1 MGRVT
6 QGCVSADVAIGW
18 LGKKRYMRYL
28 GLCQGK
34 DKHERAI
41 ALYFW
46 NSKVASVALR
56 DVGHLEI
63 ALRNA
68 YDRELSRQYPS
79 WAIDRDGD
87 LFRREQGMSQAR
99 RRQAEQNR
107 RSSKELSRA
116 WRSRSEPSHDDIVAA
131 LSFGFWGSLTSKART
146 SLFWSGMLS
155 ELFPDSVERRLVHEL
170 VSRIVRFRNRLAHNE
185 PVFST
190 STGLYD
196 RLGDVKAPFDLVA
209 PEVSEFV
216 SANSGVEAAIAE
228 CPVND
233 LVRRDPR

>member
-1 MGRVT
+1 
-6 QGCVSADVAIGW
+6 
-18 LGKKRYMRYL
+18 
-28 GLCQGK
+28 
-34 DKHERAI
+34 
-41 ALYFW
+41 
-46 NSKVASVALR
+46 
-56 DVGHLEI
+56 
-63 ALRNA
+63 
-68 YDRELSRQYPS
+68 
-79 WAIDRDGD
+79 
-87 LFRREQGMSQAR
+87 
-99 RRQAEQNR
+99 
-107 RSSKELSRA
+107 
-116 WRSRSEPSHDDIVAA
+116 
-131 LSFGFWGSLTSKART
+131 
-146 SLFWSGMLS
+146 MLS